1 MAVWILEMVEPE
13 GARSRISRS
22 LLVSRL
28 GHRAGG
34 ATAGARAHA
43 GRLPGG
49 RLPRTRRGLPA
60 ASRAAAGTP
69 AFRFA
74 LGGAGAEIA
83 GIRHRR
89 SADVLVVVA
98 HSHTVVE
105 IVLHDRLAVN

>member
-43 GRLPGG
+43 GRGV
-49 RLPRTRRGLPA
+49 GLPET
-60 ASRAAAGTP
+60 AGVQ
-69 AFRFA
+69 FRFDR
-74 LGGAGAEIA
+74 AERA
-83 GIRHRR
+83 GIEKIP
-89 SADVLVVVA
+89 A
-98 HSHTVVE
+98 
-105 IVLHDRLAVN
+105 